1 LGKLFNLIEQ
11 SLATLRLMR
20 AILFAIGAGLCWGV
34 GEIFTKMVLHT
45 GKVGPMTA
53 AAVRTLA
60 ALPVLWLA
68 QWILVHAMKSEPA
81 DWYRAGGPIMAKLLL
96 GSGVIAGGAALAFF
110 YAALKYGE
118 ASKVKPIAFAVAP
131 LVGVL
136 LGWLV
141 LGESMNIR
149 KVAGVALVIAGV
161 VALAG
166 A

>member
-1 LGKLFNLIEQ
+1 MKAIV
-11 SLATLRLMR
+11 LAI
-20 AILFAIGAGLCWGV
+20 AAGLCWGV
-34 GEIFTKMVLHT
+34 GEVFTKSVLHT

-60 ALPVLWLA
+60 ALPVLWLV
-68 QWILVHAMKSEPA
+68 QWFMVSGLKTEPA
-81 DWYRAGGPIMAKLLL
+81 DWHKAGSPIMAKLVL

-110 YAALKYGE
+110 YSALKFGE
-118 ASKVKPIAFAVAP
+118 ISKVKPIAFSVAP

-141 LGESMNIR
+141 LGVSMTPR
-149 KVAGVALVIAGV
+149 KLAGVALVVAGV

>member
-1 LGKLFNLIEQ
+1 MDMDERT
-11 SLATLRLMR
+11 LADMR
-20 AILFAIGAGLCWGV
+20 AILFAVCAGLCWGV
-34 GEIFTKMVLHT
+34 GEVFTKMVLHT

-60 ALPVLWLA
+60 ALPVLWAA
-68 QWILVHAMKSEPA
+68 QWLMVYGLKNEPA
-81 DWYRAGGPIMAKLLL
+81 DWYKAGSPIMAKLLL

-110 YAALKYGE
+110 YSALKFGE
-118 ASKVKPIAFAVAP
+118 VSKVKPVAFAVAP

-141 LGESMNIR
+141 LGEPMNAR
-149 KVAGVALVIAGV
+149 KVAGVALVVAGV